1 MKSNVGILPSSHGS
15 YSIRLTWILSLVV
28 AFQIEG
34 NTTPS
39 PPNILFIL
47 SDDHTS
53 QAWGIYGGILAPYV
67 KNDNIK
73 RLAAAGTTL
82 ENAFCTNSICTPSR
96 AAILTGQYS
105 HRNGVYELD
114 DALDP
119 DTTSVAKLLQASG
132 YNTAL
137 FGKWHLKKKPAGFN
151 DFLVLPGQ
159 GRYHNPL
166 LKGPDDWQ
174 DANGGGKEYQGY
186 VDDVIT
192 DQALNW
198 LRNQD
203 RQRPFFLCT
212 QFKATHEPF
221 DYPERNRHF
230 LEGVE
235 LPYPDNLMEWGAAA
249 TGRTHDGW
257 PLEILGHRFE
267 QQAGKGYPGPPFSL
281 KGLDSVEARKK
292 IYQKFVHDFLRAGAT
307 IDDNIGRLID
317 YLQQSGLW
325 ENTVIIYTA
334 DQGYFLGEHAYFD
347 KRFIYEQ
354 SLRMPFVIS
363 YPPEIPGGA
372 RLEDMILNIDFAP
385 LMLDYAGLP
394 TPEAMQGRS
403 FRSNLQGQTPKD
415 WRHSIYYHYW
425 TNQPERPAH
434 YGIRTSRYKL
444 AYFYGKARPG
454 KAQDVMSY
462 PPGWEFYDLKKD
474 PGESNNLYLKK
485 SNSRIVKKLKG
496 QLDALQKETGDYW

>member
-1 MKSNVGILPSSHGS
+1 MIIYQSRSAIIFSLFVILAVVPWQ
-15 YSIRLTWILSLVV
+15 LLSQD
-28 AFQIEG
+28 QI
-34 NTTPS
+34 S
-39 PPNILFIL
+39 RPNILFIL
-47 SDDHTS
+47 SDDHTA

-67 KNDNIK
+67 KNDNIR
-73 RLAAAGTTL
+73 RLAASGAVL
-82 ENAFCTNSICTPSR
+82 DNAFCTNSICTPSR
-96 AAILTGQYS
+96 ASILTGQYS

-119 DTTSVAKLLQASG
+119 DTISVAKLLQQGG
-132 YNTAL
+132 YQTAL
-137 FGKWHLKKKPAGFN
+137 FGKWHLKKKPAGFD

-166 LKGPDDWQ
+166 LKGPGNWQ
-174 DANGGGKEYQGY
+174 DANAGGVEYRGY

-192 DQALNW
+192 DQAIKW
-198 LRNQD
+198 LEQHEND
-203 RQRPFFLCT
+203 KPFFLCT

-221 DYPERNRHF
+221 DYPERYRHF
-230 LEGVE
+230 LENVE

-257 PLEILGHRFE
+257 PLEILGQRFV
-267 QQAGKGYPGPPFSL
+267 QHAGTTYPGPAFSL
-281 KGLDSVEARKK
+281 TGLDSVEARKK
-292 IYQKFVHDFLRAGAT
+292 IYQKFVHDFLRAGAA

-317 YLQQSGLW
+317 YLQGAGLW
-325 ENTVIIYTA
+325 ENTVVIYTA

-363 YPPEIPGGA
+363 YPPEIPPGSHVK
-372 RLEDMILNIDFAP
+372 DMILNIDFAP
-385 LMLDYAGLP
+385 LFLDFAGLAIP
-394 TPEAMQGRS
+394 AAMQGRS
-403 FRSNLQGQTPKD
+403 FRNNLQGRTPVD
-415 WRHSIYYHYW
+415 WRQAIYYHYW

-434 YGIRTSRYKL
+434 YGIRTERYKL

-454 KAQDVMSY
+454 KKQDSMPY

-474 PGESNNLYLKK
+474 PDESNNLYIKK
-485 SNSRIVKKLKG
+485 SNSRIVRKLKG
-496 QLDALQKETGDYW
+496 RLESLKQSMGDWP